1 MQHGAQTFI
10 YPDGFRNA
18 YEHNNINKIN
28 SKKERRL
35 ATEESK
41 KAAHNLYTCSM
52 VKSKW
57 ITICVR
63 VCLCMA

>member
-28 SKKERRL
+28 SKRKRD
-35 ATEESK
+35 
-41 KAAHNLYTCSM
+41 
-52 VKSKW
+52 V
-57 ITICVR
+57 
-63 VCLCMA
+63 